1 MVGSSS
7 SSGSKKLEAKTW
19 GQVAPEPQHA
29 LLQQQQALLHLPNPH
44 HFDQCRSL
52 PATTC
57 LLPSLSYAQV
67 IDITSKA
74 SKSCPIMICTTIF
87 IQSIKTMMFLLPFS
101 GFTPNPMYLLSRA
114 CGRTLLFNSVLVLV
128 LVLRYSIT
136 ILRSPSNLFTC
147 NSFTVFSICKLVTL
161 ALKLLLYFTT
171 TPYTISSKHSCCCCF
186 WLWFMGLTSQML
198 SNSHNHN
205 HSGTWVWL
213 PSCHWTT
220 TSTSTS

>member
-1 MVGSSS
+1 MAGSTS
-7 SSGSKKLEAKTW
+7 SSGSKELAKKA
-19 GQVAPEPQHA
+19 GGEVAPEPQHA
-29 LLQQQQALLHLPNPH
+29 LLQQQQALLHLPHSH
-44 HFDQCRSL
+44 HLHQRRPL
-52 PATTC
+52 PPAPC

-147 NSFTVFSICKLVTL
+147 NSFTVFSID
-161 ALKLLLYFTT
+161 
-171 TPYTISSKHSCCCCF
+171 ISS
-186 WLWFMGLTSQML
+186 TS
-198 SNSHNHN
+198 SVYH
-205 HSGTWVWL
+205 
-213 PSCHWTT
+213 PSRTFAR
-220 TSTSTS
+220 SSK

>member
-1 MVGSSS
+1 MAGSPTSS
-7 SSGSKKLEAKTW
+7 KTQKLETDS
-19 GQVAPEPQHA
+19 GGEVAPESKHA
-29 LLQQQQALLHLPNPH
+29 LLQQQQALLYLPNPH

-67 IDITSKA
+67 IDNTSKA
-74 SKSCPIMICTTIF
+74 SKSCPI
-87 IQSIKTMMFLLPFS
+87 IKTMMFLLPSS

-147 NSFTVFSICKLVTL
+147 NYFTVFSICKLVTL

-186 WLWFMGLTSQML
+186 
-198 SNSHNHN
+198 
-205 HSGTWVWL
+205 
-213 PSCHWTT
+213 
-220 TSTSTS
+220 